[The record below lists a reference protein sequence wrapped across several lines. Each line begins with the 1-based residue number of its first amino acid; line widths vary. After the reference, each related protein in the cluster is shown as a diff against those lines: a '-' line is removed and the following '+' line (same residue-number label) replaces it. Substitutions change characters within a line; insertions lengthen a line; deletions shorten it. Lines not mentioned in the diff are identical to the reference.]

1 MKIFVGYFPF
11 RLFPQH
17 FHFDSMEY
25 GRWHRKMF
33 DDGIVPA
40 NIVFYWEGRERGPA
54 EEERVESWA
63 WLSIGYMTSLLLSAT
78 KLVSNFRY
86 FVSRK
91 I

>member
-40 NIVFYWEGRERGPA
+40 NIVFYQGGEGTGSRWGGAGGELGMAIHRLHD
-54 EEERVESWA
+54 VTST
-63 WLSIGYMTSLLLSAT
+63 LGY
-78 KLVSNFRY
+78 
-86 FVSRK
+86 
-91 I
+91 